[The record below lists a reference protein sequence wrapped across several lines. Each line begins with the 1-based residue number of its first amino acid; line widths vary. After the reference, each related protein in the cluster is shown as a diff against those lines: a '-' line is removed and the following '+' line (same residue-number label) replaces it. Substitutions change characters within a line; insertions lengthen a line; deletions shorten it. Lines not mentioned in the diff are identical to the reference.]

1 VRLTYFN
8 LENYLG
14 HYSDSIGRDTLHLP
28 GIMLLSHIC
37 QYLVRVHFFQTFA
50 GEYRDIVGTALFFE
64 EDPSPAGSDPVF
76 TTIPKHQLHYVCK
89 TRKALRM
96 SRVFLKRKDSVHDDS
111 GLNPDVD
118 TGENSADKDHENGPN
133 NVHFSSSD
141 NLTMEVEDC
150 PTLPSTKEKEDS
162 IRRSEPE
169 PVAGPSWMPDIPG
182 YDVRDLQT
190 LIEATASR
198 NVTREVSRLVE
209 KQIRIASDS
218 TMNSATDSDNV
229 SDS

>member
-1 VRLTYFN
+1 
-8 LENYLG
+8 
-14 HYSDSIGRDTLHLP
+14 
-28 GIMLLSHIC
+28 MLLPHIC
-37 QYLVRVHFFQTFA
+37 QYLVHVHLFQTFA
-50 GEYRDIVGTALFFE
+50 GEYHDIVGTALFFE
-64 EDPSPAGSDPVF
+64 GDPSPAGSDPVF
-76 TTIPKHQLHYVCK
+76 TTIPKHQLRYVCK

-118 TGENSADKDHENGPN
+118 TGENSADKDQEAGLS

-150 PTLPSTKEKEDS
+150 PTLPSTEKKEDS
-162 IRRSEPE
+162 IRHSEPE
-169 PVAGPSWMPDIPG
+169 PVAGPSWMPDVPDD
-182 YDVRDLQT
+182 DVRDLQT
-190 LIEATASR
+190 LMEATASR

-209 KQIRIASDS
+209 KQIRITSDS
-218 TMNSATDSDNV
+218 TVNSATDSDNV

>member
-1 VRLTYFN
+1 
-8 LENYLG
+8 
-14 HYSDSIGRDTLHLP
+14 
-28 GIMLLSHIC
+28 
-37 QYLVRVHFFQTFA
+37 VHFFQTFA

-89 TRKALRM
+89 TRKALHM

-111 GLNPDVD
+111 GLNPDLD
-118 TGENSADKDHENGPN
+118 TGENSADKDHETGPN

-141 NLTMEVEDC
+141 NLTMKVEDC
-150 PTLPSTKEKEDS
+150 PTLPSTEEKEDS

-169 PVAGPSWMPDIPG
+169 PVAGPSWMPDVPND
-182 YDVRDLQT
+182 DVRDLQM
-190 LIEATASR
+190 LMKATASR

-209 KQIRIASDS
+209 KQIRITSDS
-218 TMNSATDSDNV
+218 SVNSATDSDNV
-229 SDS
+229 SDG